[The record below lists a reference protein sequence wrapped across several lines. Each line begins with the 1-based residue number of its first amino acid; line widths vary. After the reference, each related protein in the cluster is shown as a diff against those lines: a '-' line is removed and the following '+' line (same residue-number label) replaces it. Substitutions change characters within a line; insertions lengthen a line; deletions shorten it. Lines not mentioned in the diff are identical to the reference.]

1 MIIVTHELGFASSV
15 ADRVVFMEEGR
26 IVEEG
31 APDVILRT
39 PKTERL
45 KLFLE
50 KINFIALKPKS
61 DKAGHP
67 TIDAGS

>member
-1 MIIVTHELGFASSV
+1 MANRRVPYLHTKC
-15 ADRVVFMEEGR
+15 VVFMEKGR

-31 APDVILRT
+31 APDVIFQI

-50 KINFIALKPKS
+50 KLNIIAFKPKS
-61 DKAGHP
+61 DNAGHP
-67 TIDAGS
+67 TMDSGS